1 MQKDTIVEISIF
13 QCQKIPEEMRI
24 GLEKYFSSFGNS
36 KEPIFLIQKPL
47 KKTENKKL
55 SHVSRIV
62 PKTLRGSFGVFQH
75 PFCYKLSNFK
85 GTLWRHRKIFER
97 SLIQKTGWGSLIVW
111 KKVERGTLLL
121 WNGFYFILEA
131 LDAFK
136 LMKY

>member
-1 MQKDTIVEISIF
+1 MQKDTIVEISIL

-36 KEPIFLIQKPL
+36 KESIFLIQKPL
-47 KKTENKKL
+47 KKQKTKKM

-85 GTLWRHRKIFER
+85 GTLWRHFRKKSHSKNEGGPFCF
-97 SLIQKTGWGSLIVW
+97 GMV
-111 KKVERGTLLL
+111 
-121 WNGFYFILEA
+121 FIS
-131 LDAFK
+131 
-136 LMKY
+136 Y